1 MCHGY
6 RQNEAIVRL
15 IAVATHPVQYQAPYF
30 RALAAVPE
38 IDLHVFYAVI
48 PTAEEQGVGFERS
61 FEWDVQLLDGYSWS
75 VLEGVQHRRDISSGF
90 SALAVPGIRAQLQA
104 TGPDALFVPGWQS
117 KVLMQAARAAKAIRV
132 PSLLRGDS
140 NDLRPRPL
148 WVRIAHRWYFRRF
161 AAILAVG
168 RANRRLYER
177 AGVSTERIFS
187 VPHVV
192 DNDRFVQAARE
203 LRPRRAEL
211 RRSWSIEGGTFCVL
225 FAGKLQPKKRPGDLL
240 EALELAR
247 KDHGDLRLLV
257 VGSGELESELRIRA
271 RERRL
276 PVTFAGFL
284 NQSEIPAAYV
294 SADALVLPSD
304 AGETWGLVVNEAM
317 ASGLPAV
324 VSDRVGCR
332 EDLVS
337 DGETG
342 FSFPLGD
349 TRALAACLTTL
360 AKDPI
365 RASAMGDSARR
376 RVLESYS
383 MERAVEGTMAALQAV
398 ARR

>member
-1 MCHGY
+1 M
-6 RQNEAIVRL
+6 RL
-15 IAVATHPVQYQAPYF
+15 TAVATHPVQYQAPYF
-30 RALAAVPE
+30 RALAGMPE
-38 IDLHVFYAVI
+38 IDLHVFYAVL
-48 PTAEEQGVGFERS
+48 PSAEEQGVGFGRS
-61 FEWDVQLLDGYSWS
+61 FEWDVPLLDGYSWG
-75 VLEGVQHRRDISSGF
+75 VLDGVQHRKDTTSGF
-90 SALAVPGIRAQLQA
+90 SALSVPGIRAQLQA
-104 TGPDALFVPGWQS
+104 ARPDAILVPGWQS
-117 KVLMQAARAAKAIRV
+117 KVLVQAARAAAAMRIPAI
-132 PSLLRGDS
+132 LRGDS
-140 NDLRPRPL
+140 NDLRKRPL
-148 WVRIAHRWYFRRF
+148 WARLAHRWYFRRF
-161 AAILAVG
+161 AAFLAVG

-177 AGVSTERIFS
+177 AGVSSDRIFA

-225 FAGKLQPKKRPGDLL
+225 FAGKLQAKKRPGDLL

-247 KDHGDLRLLV
+247 SSHGDLRLLV
-257 VGSGELESELRIRA
+257 VGSGELESELRVRA

-284 NQSEIPAAYV
+284 NQSEIPAAYA

-365 RASAMGDSARR
+365 RAAAMGDAARR
-376 RVLESYS
+376 RVLEFYS
-383 MERAVEGTMAALQAV
+383 MERAVDGTMTALQAV